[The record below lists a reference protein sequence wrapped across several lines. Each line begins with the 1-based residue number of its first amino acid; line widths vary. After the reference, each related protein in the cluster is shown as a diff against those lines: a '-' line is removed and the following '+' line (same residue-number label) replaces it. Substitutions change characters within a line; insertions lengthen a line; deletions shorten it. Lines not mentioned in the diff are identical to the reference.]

1 MARGVVVWN
10 GDADGMLA
18 LMTAIEHNCNGGP
31 PASCGAH
38 KAILDQRFLDGV
50 LWARWARE
58 QLIAEEQMLIRHDH
72 AAKRRSAGPTVS
84 GH

>member
-1 MARGVVVWN
+1 MRGITVWN

-18 LMTAIEHNCNGGP
+18 LMAAIEHNCNGGP
-31 PASCGAH
+31 PGLCGAH

-58 QLIAEEQMLIRHDH
+58 QLLREEGIGQGH
-72 AAKRRSAGPTVS
+72 AAIQKSDTRRSSRRSP
-84 GH
+84 